1 MGPPA
6 LVMPR
11 NSLLA
16 SAASVSC
23 PIRAQTSMSL
33 QLLVLLLDQSDQ
45 ITAQK
50 HFHLCVAVLEE
61 LVGCDV

>member
-6 LVMPR
+6 LVMLR
-11 NSLLA
+11 HSLLA
-16 SAASVSC
+16 SVASVGG
-23 PIRAQTSMSL
+23 PIRTQTSVSP

-50 HFHLCVAVLEE
+50 HLHLCVAVLEE
-61 LVGCDV
+61 LVSRDV